1 MEAQQV
7 ISLSGLLKFF
17 EEDQNSIQKGEFK
30 YNSNFVLEVKINGFE
45 ISATVRASMKDKSYK
60 VGLSVDGTGSIVTA
74 TCDCPRGQWI
84 CSHMAAAS
92 IYVNKKG
99 FSKTDL
105 PNSWIARPKTSE
117 KQTGMRTMQ
126 QLFPSPKPLF
136 KAVQRSVTQEDRNF
150 FYRKLSD
157 FNVDCPFRWILAP
170 EPRKVED
177 PLAPALIEDL
187 LPIFTSD
194 RSQFIQKIR
203 VLKEQQRWVAENTK
217 GQRKNYM

>member
-74 TCDCPRGQWI
+74 TCHCPGGQWI